1 MKVLLRKATDEDK
14 EFLRD
19 LNRIVYEEV
28 VIEQFGSWDDVW
40 QSNYFDEK
48 WKAAG
53 YQIIQVEGKPVGT
66 LWTIEEKDH
75 IWLRELQVLPEFQGR
90 GIGTTLMKRE
100 LKKAKVRE
108 LPIRLRV
115 LKTNRASHFYERLGF
130 SVYDETETQLYMQNV
145 I

>member
-53 YQIIQVEGKPVGT
+53 YQIIQVEGKPVESSKVAV
-66 LWTIEEKDH
+66 L
-75 IWLRELQVLPEFQGR
+75 ELL
-90 GIGTTLMKRE
+90 
-100 LKKAKVRE
+100 
-108 LPIRLRV
+108 
-115 LKTNRASHFYERLGF
+115 
-130 SVYDETETQLYMQNV
+130 
-145 I
+145 

>member
-1 MKVLLRKATDEDK
+1 
-14 EFLRD
+14 
-19 LNRIVYEEV
+19 
-28 VIEQFGSWDDVW
+28 
-40 QSNYFDEK
+40 
-48 WKAAG
+48 
-53 YQIIQVEGKPVGT
+53 
-66 LWTIEEKDH
+66 
-75 IWLRELQVLPEFQGR
+75 
-90 GIGTTLMKRE
+90 MKRE